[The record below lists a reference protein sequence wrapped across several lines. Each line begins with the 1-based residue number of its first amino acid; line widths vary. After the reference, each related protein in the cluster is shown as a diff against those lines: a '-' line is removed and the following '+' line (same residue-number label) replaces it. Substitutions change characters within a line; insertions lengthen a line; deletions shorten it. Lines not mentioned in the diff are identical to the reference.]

1 MVLVISHYYWVV
13 AVFQP
18 NLTSKLLLKAALKHL
33 NVQYRDVLEL
43 GCGSGWITKQ
53 LLDEFGHQTHNW
65 FLSDI
70 SEEAIVESNTN
81 LVPPLETRDIRVGD
95 GFSPWVGD
103 KFDFVINDI
112 AGIADEIAIAS
123 DWYNGVPFKAGVD
136 GLLNTR
142 NVLADLRSYLNPN
155 GVFVAPVIS
164 LSNVVEYRELL
175 SQTFGEVI
183 FENKTPWPLPE
194 SLSVQSALLQKLK
207 KDENIILEEKYGKVL
222 AFTEVCICRFVKN
235 GQ

>member
-1 MVLVISHYYWVV
+1 MNILRVTLM

-18 NLTSKLLLKAALKHL
+18 NLTSKVLFKAATKHL
-33 NVQYRDVLEL
+33 EAKHRDVLEL

-53 LLDEFGHQTHNW
+53 LLDKFGRQSHNW

-81 LVPPLETRDIRVGD
+81 LVPPLAPRDLRVGD

-103 KFDFVINDI
+103 KFDFIINDI
-112 AGIADEIAIAS
+112 AGIADEIAVAS

-142 NVLADLRSYLNPN
+142 NVLADLHSYLNPN
-155 GVFVAPVIS
+155 GVFIAPVIS
-164 LSNVVEYRELL
+164 LSNVAEYQDLL
-175 SQTFGEVI
+175 SKTFGEVI
-183 FENKTPWPLPE
+183 FENRTLWPLPE

-207 KDENIILEEKYGKVL
+207 KDENIILEEKYGKLL

>member
-70 SEEAIVESNTN
+70 SKEAIVESNTN

>member
-1 MVLVISHYYWVV
+1 VNILRVTLM

-18 NLTSKLLLKAALKHL
+18 NLTSKVLFKAATKHL
-33 NVQYRDVLEL
+33 EAKHRDVLEL

-53 LLDEFGHQTHNW
+53 LLDKFGRQSHNW

-81 LVPPLETRDIRVGD
+81 LVPPLATGDLRVGD

-103 KFDFVINDI
+103 KFDFIINDI
-112 AGIADEIAIAS
+112 AGIADEIAVAS

-142 NVLADLRSYLNPN
+142 NVLADLHSYLNPN
-155 GVFVAPVIS
+155 GVFIAPVIS
-164 LSNVVEYRELL
+164 LSNVAEYQDLL
-175 SQTFGEVI
+175 SKTFGEVI
-183 FENKTPWPLPE
+183 FENRTLWPLPE

-207 KDENIILEEKYGKVL
+207 KDENIILEEKYGKLL

>member
-1 MVLVISHYYWVV
+1 M

-70 SEEAIVESNTN
+70 SKEAIVESNTN

>member
-1 MVLVISHYYWVV
+1 M

>member
-1 MVLVISHYYWVV
+1 
-13 AVFQP
+13 
-18 NLTSKLLLKAALKHL
+18 
-33 NVQYRDVLEL
+33 VLEL

-53 LLDEFGHQTHNW
+53 LLEKFGDQSHNW
-65 FLSDI
+65 LLSDI

-81 LVPPLETRDIRVGD
+81 LVPPLQTRDLRVGD
-95 GFSPWVGD
+95 GFSPWVGQ
-103 KFDFVINDI
+103 KFDFIINDI

-123 DWYNGVPFKAGVD
+123 DWYNEVPFKAGAD

-142 NVLADLRSYLNPN
+142 NVLADLRRYLNPD
-155 GVFVAPVIS
+155 GVFIAPVIS
-164 LSNVVEYRELL
+164 LSNVGEYQELL
-175 SQTFGEVI
+175 AQTFDEVI

-207 KDENIILEEKYGKVL
+207 KDKNIILEEKYGKLL

-235 GQ
+235 G

>member
-1 MVLVISHYYWVV
+1 V

-70 SEEAIVESNTN
+70 SKEAIVESNTN

>member
-1 MVLVISHYYWVV
+1 M

-18 NLTSKLLLKAALKHL
+18 NLTSKLLLKAGAKHL

-53 LLDEFGHQTHNW
+53 LLEKFGDQSHNW

-81 LVPPLETRDIRVGD
+81 LVPPLQTRDLRVGD
-95 GFSPWVGD
+95 GFSPWVGK
-103 KFDFVINDI
+103 KFDFIINDI
-112 AGIADEIAIAS
+112 AGIANEIAIAS
-123 DWYNGVPFKAGVD
+123 DWYNGVPFKAGAD

-142 NVLADLRSYLNPN
+142 NVLADLRRYLNPD
-155 GVFVAPVIS
+155 GVFIAPVIS
-164 LSNVVEYRELL
+164 LSNVGEYQELL
-175 SQTFGEVI
+175 SQTFDEVI

-207 KDENIILEEKYGKVL
+207 KDKNIILEEKYGKLL

-235 GQ
+235 G

>member
-1 MVLVISHYYWVV
+1 V

-33 NVQYRDVLEL
+33 NVKYRDVLEL

-103 KFDFVINDI
+103 KFDFIINDI

-136 GLLNTR
+136 GLSNTR

-164 LSNVVEYRELL
+164 LSNVAEYRELL
-175 SQTFGEVI
+175 SQTFDEVI